1 MLLRETIDRIQPADL
16 RLLAQAQARLDRLT
30 KPIGSLGRLEE
41 LAARYVMI
49 TGELKPQIPRGAV
62 LPSPPITE

>member
-1 MLLRETIDRIQPADL
+1 MLSRETIDRIQQTDS
-16 RLLAQAQARLDRLT
+16 RLLAQAQERLDLLT

-49 TGELKPQIPRGAV
+49 TGEMKPAVPRG
-62 LPSPPITE
+62 